1 MIPHPHPHFVLKSL
15 LTLSSALVAVGLWAG
30 LIQSA
35 KAAEMTGKNSTELSA
50 LSVKGKSWVK
60 DDGARKWMDGI
71 RAGRESA

>member
-1 MIPHPHPHFVLKSL
+1 M
-15 LTLSSALVAVGLWAG
+15 AVGLWAG

-35 KAAEMTGKNSTELSA
+35 KAAEMTGKNNTELSA